1 MFLMIRW
8 LKAQGYS
15 YRGVDINIDTRDD
28 EESVGE
34 MHMKD
39 YIYIDVSNQ
48 ENVAPVYFQSLSL
61 D

>member
-39 YIYIDVSNQ
+39 YIDVSSSSSRYVQ
-48 ENVAPVYFQSLSL
+48 YIHTLWL
-61 D
+61 KY